1 MKLTLGNRFI
11 IDTNVLITLMAFYP
25 RNNPTFKAIW
35 DEIEELI
42 KQKNIFSTSIVYDEI
57 MQYAGKNDS
66 LKKWS
71 IENKNQFFISLNPE
85 VWKLAQ
91 DIVKDFPD
99 LPNKKKMQTGE
110 PDADPFL
117 IALAQSEAAIII
129 TQEKDEVNKIPAVA
143 RHYNIRCINLFEFFE
158 ERGLKF
164 VKEDNGT

>member
-66 LKKWS
+66 LKK
-71 IENKNQFFISLNPE
+71 
-85 VWKLAQ
+85 
-91 DIVKDFPD
+91 
-99 LPNKKKMQTGE
+99 
-110 PDADPFL
+110 
-117 IALAQSEAAIII
+117 
-129 TQEKDEVNKIPAVA
+129 
-143 RHYNIRCINLFEFFE
+143 
-158 ERGLKF
+158 
-164 VKEDNGT
+164 

>member
-35 DEIEELI
+35 DEMEELI

-71 IENKNQFFISLNPE
+71 IEN
-85 VWKLAQ
+85 
-91 DIVKDFPD
+91 
-99 LPNKKKMQTGE
+99 
-110 PDADPFL
+110 
-117 IALAQSEAAIII
+117 
-129 TQEKDEVNKIPAVA
+129 
-143 RHYNIRCINLFEFFE
+143 
-158 ERGLKF
+158 
-164 VKEDNGT
+164 